1 MQCHAKLAHM
11 IGLTHAIVF
20 QQMKWLIA
28 GAPESRSHTDDSGTL
43 FAEYTQAWLI
53 EKHFPFI
60 CDRQLRRVFDDLSE
74 MGLMIIKS
82 YRKDGKTYNQY
93 AISSAHEYLLTS
105 ERYED
110 FLKIEEDNGGKT
122 ASSFFRESMKDNMSA
137 GHYVKTLQS
146 EAPDIMSNRA
156 PDIMSDKEDINTKKI
171 KEDKDGCVI
180 SDEFKEEWNKYSGLP
195 KFIRLTTKR
204 MQSLR
209 SRMKDSFFSENW
221 KQALQFMGTTPF
233 YYGENDRGWRADV
246 DYFLRPDTVIKL
258 IERKNTQGKAGFKP
272 SQQQQKPRL
281 PDNLNPDLFR

>member
-1 MQCHAKLAHM
+1 MKEKLFYEDRPLQCHAKLAHM

-20 QQMKWLIA
+20 QQMKWLIG

-110 FLKIEEDNGGKT
+110 FLKIEEENGGKT

-146 EAPDIMSNRA
+146 VAPDIMSNRA
-156 PDIMSDKEDINTKKI
+156 PDIMSDKEDSNTKK
-171 KEDKDGCVI
+171 KEEDKVC
-180 SDEFKEEWNKYSGLP
+180 F
-195 KFIRLTTKR
+195 
-204 MQSLR
+204 
-209 SRMKDSFFSENW
+209 
-221 KQALQFMGTTPF
+221 
-233 YYGENDRGWRADV
+233 
-246 DYFLRPDTVIKL
+246 
-258 IERKNTQGKAGFKP
+258 
-272 SQQQQKPRL
+272 
-281 PDNLNPDLFR
+281 PDNLNCGVFKEKWNEWISYRKERKLPKLTSATARKQIDMLSGFGLTRAIASIEASITNGWQGLFEPKMQPKQQSYSRPEYREMPTAN